1 METVLSIHREGRP
14 GDVLAFLTGQEEVE
28 KTVAELRLA
37 TITSILLLTYCVLRL
52 KLDVSIYSNVDNSSS
67 TSSRDLFLFWVHS
80 ALPQKLSR
88 RFFFTSFGG
97 TLKISLSAIGW
108 LQSLIFSS
116 VVDLLCL
123 APQVYGAPI
132 FRGNF
137 QNNIKIYK

>member
-37 TITSILLLTYCVLRL
+37 SLLLLTYCVLRL
-52 KLDVSIYSNVDNSSS
+52 KLDVPINIDNSSS
-67 TSSRDLFLFWVHS
+67 TSSRDLFIFWVHS
-80 ALPQKLSR
+80 VLPQKLST

-108 LQSLIFSS
+108 LQSLVFSS

-123 APQVYGAPI
+123 APQVYGAAI

-137 QNNIKIYK
+137 QSSIKIYK